1 MPKFFFQTIGG
12 GETAGIVKGICEDR
26 IPMLMQSTK
35 AIDPAIQEKI
45 GQLFSRAW
53 RRVQQRTGRSWE
65 KKRARWLELL
75 GADGAEVSSNQLRVA
90 LNNLVSFAQ
99 LPPADTTLMRA
110 AIHEDYLTMQ
120 RLAVDSLKRY

>member
-1 MPKFFFQTIGG
+1 
-12 GETAGIVKGICEDR
+12 
-26 IPMLMQSTK
+26 MLMQSTN

-65 KKRARWLELL
+65 KKRSRWLHLL
-75 GADGAEVSSNQLRVA
+75 GADGAEISSNQLRVA

-120 RLAVDSLKRY
+120 RLAVDSLRQS